1 MRKSL
6 LLVLLFFSNY
16 SGAQDLLDTCEYAT
30 DVHTSKSPIV
40 VYPAKVGGCVG
51 HLAGYGAGLVLSTPF
66 ALLGA
71 VEVAVPIVAGFG
83 EVGNKSMNYVF
94 GLPGSLLI
102 EATEK

>member
-1 MRKSL
+1 
-6 LLVLLFFSNY
+6 
-16 SGAQDLLDTCEYAT
+16 
-30 DVHTSKSPIV
+30 
-40 VYPAKVGGCVG
+40 
-51 HLAGYGAGLVLSTPF
+51 LAGYGAGLVLSTPF

-102 EATEK
+102 EAMEK